1 MDANWT
7 YCGGHFTI
15 SKNFESL
22 HCTTET
28 SKMSIISQLLKIT
41 VRVEG
46 RDKLG
51 VWD

>member
-22 HCTTET
+22 HCTPET
-28 SKMSIISQLLKIT
+28 SKMLYVNYISTLKNKC
-41 VRVEG
+41 ESG
-46 RDKLG
+46 GKG
-51 VWD
+51 